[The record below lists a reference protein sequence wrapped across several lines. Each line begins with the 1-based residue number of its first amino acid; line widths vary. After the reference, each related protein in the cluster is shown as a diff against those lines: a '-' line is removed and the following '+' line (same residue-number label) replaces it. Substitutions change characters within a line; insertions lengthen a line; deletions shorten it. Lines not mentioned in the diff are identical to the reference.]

1 MVCYYFTGE
10 TINSQDSK
18 SLTIIENK
26 SNLWHC
32 KMGHIGNKGIIY
44 LSDQKLLEKDR
55 IEPLKFCETFVNCDR
70 KVL

>member
-10 TINSQDSK
+10 AINSQDSK

-44 LSDQKLLEKDR
+44 LSDQK
-55 IEPLKFCETFVNCDR
+55 
-70 KVL
+70 